1 MRRAG
6 AAMARSRIAIWCEQV
21 RVLMLKELKQLLK
34 DRALFAYTVFIFT
47 LDVMLAAGASS
58 IELQRAPLA
67 VADPQHSSAGRD
79 LIGRFGP
86 PHFELRRQI
95 ADVREAS
102 ALLDRGEVRAA
113 LVLPERF
120 QDDLA
125 LGRQTEV
132 QLLVDTAQANQGFL
146 VASYAARIS
155 AEFGAEWAQR
165 SLLRGRVDPTRLPEL
180 RAEVRYAYNASLNET
195 WFNTVSEWL
204 TMLTIAA
211 IVLPAAA
218 LVRERERGTI
228 EQLLVAPLAPLQV
241 VLSKVL
247 AMVLVMLAG
256 TAVAV
261 LGVMHAGYGVP
272 LRGSVALF
280 FAVVAL
286 FTMACAGVGIV
297 ASGFAR
303 NSGQMG
309 LIVILV
315 VVPMVMLSGTWN
327 MVESMPGWLQL
338 LTEFSPLR
346 HFIVLAYGILI
357 RGAGLDVLW
366 PALLKMLALG
376 AGLFAIGVLRFR
388 RQFR

>member
-1 MRRAG
+1 MSRAG
-6 AAMARSRIAIWCEQV
+6 AAVARTAIWCEQV

-34 DRALFAYTVFIFT
+34 DRALFAYTIFIFT

-67 VADPQHSSAGRD
+67 VADPQHSAVGRE

-86 PHFELRRQI
+86 PHFEQRRQI

-102 ALLDRGEVRAA
+102 ALLDRGEVRAV

-146 VASYAARIS
+146 VASYAQRIS

-165 SLLRGRVDPTRLPEL
+165 TLLREGVDPTRLPQL
-180 RAEVRYAYNASLNET
+180 RAEVRYAYNASLNEV

-261 LGVMHAGYGVP
+261 LGVMHLGYGVP
-272 LRGSVALF
+272 LRGSVVLF

-327 MVESMPGWLQL
+327 MVESMPRWLQW
-338 LTEFSPLR
+338 LTELSPLR

-366 PALLKMLALG
+366 PALLKMLVLG

>member
-1 MRRAG
+1 MTRSDL
-6 AAMARSRIAIWCEQV
+6 AAAATGLVVWCQQV
-21 RVLMLKELKQLLK
+21 RVLIRKELRQLLA
-34 DRALFAYTVFIFT
+34 DRALFAYTVFVFT
-47 LDVMLAAGASS
+47 LDIVLAAGASS

-67 VADPQHSSAGRD
+67 VVQAEHSAAGRD
-79 LIGRFGP
+79 LIGRFRP
-86 PHFELRRQI
+86 PHFVLHGDTANARQ
-95 ADVREAS
+95 AQ
-102 ALLDRGEVRAA
+102 ALLDRGDVRA
-113 LVLPERF
+113 VLTLPDRF

-125 LGRQTEV
+125 WGRQTEV
-132 QLLVDTAQANQGFL
+132 QLLVDTAEANQGFL
-146 VASYAARIS
+146 MASYAARIT

-165 SLLRGRVDPTRLPEL
+165 TLLREGIDPARLPEV
-180 RAEVRYAYNASLNET
+180 RAEIRHAYNDSLNEV

-211 IVLPAAA
+211 IMLPAAA

-261 LGVMHAGYGVP
+261 PGVMHAVYGVP
-272 LRGSVALF
+272 MRGSMVLF

-327 MVESMPGWLQL
+327 MVESMPGWLQV

-376 AGLFAIGVLRFR
+376 SCLFAIGVLRFR

>member
-1 MRRAG
+1 VTDRNAS
-6 AAMARSRIAIWCEQV
+6 AWVWLEQV
-21 RVLMLKELKQLLK
+21 RVLVRKELKQLLK

-47 LDVMLAAGASS
+47 VDVMLAAGASS

-67 VADPQHSSAGRD
+67 IHDPEQTAASRD
-79 LIGRFGP
+79 LVARFRP
-86 PHFELRRQI
+86 PYFDLRRQLGD
-95 ADVREAS
+95 AREAS
-102 ALLDRGEVRAA
+102 AVLDRGQARA
-113 LVLPERF
+113 VLTLPDHFR
-120 QDDLA
+120 DDLA
-125 LGRQTEV
+125 LGRQAEL

-146 VASYAARIS
+146 VASYAERIS
-155 AEFGAEWAQR
+155 AAFGAEWAQR
-165 SLLRGRVDPTRLPEL
+165 TLLREGVQPTRLPEV
-180 RAEVRYAYNASLNET
+180 RAEVRFWHNPGLKEV
-195 WFNTVSEWL
+195 WFNTVSELL

-211 IVLPAAA
+211 IILPAAA
-218 LVRERERGTI
+218 LVREKERGTI

-261 LGVMHAGYGVP
+261 LGIMHAGYGVP
-272 LRGSVALF
+272 FRGSVPLF

-286 FTMACAGVGIV
+286 FATACAGVGIV

-327 MVESMPGWLQL
+327 MVESMPGWLQT

-346 HFIVLAYGILI
+346 HFILLAYGILI

-366 PALLKMLALG
+366 PALAKMLALG
-376 AGLFAIGVLRFR
+376 AGLFALGVLRFR

>member
-1 MRRAG
+1 MNSW
-6 AAMARSRIAIWCEQV
+6 ARESVWTWCEQV
-21 RVLMLKELKQLLK
+21 RVLVQKELKQLFK

-47 LDVMLAAGASS
+47 VDVMLAAGASS

-67 VADPQHSSAGRD
+67 VVDPGHSVAGRE
-79 LIGRFGP
+79 LTGRFRAP
-86 PHFELRRQI
+86 YFDLRRHLPD
-95 ADVREAS
+95 AHEAS
-102 ALLDRGEVRAA
+102 GMLDRGEARAVLA
-113 LVLPERF
+113 LPEHF
-120 QDDLA
+120 EEDLA

-146 VASYAARIS
+146 VASYAERID
-155 AEFGAEWAQR
+155 AAFGAEWAQR
-165 SLLRGRVDPTRLPEL
+165 TIRRNGVDPDRLPEV
-180 RAEVRYAYNASLNET
+180 RAEVRFWHNPSLKEV
-195 WFNTVSEWL
+195 WFNTVSELL

-211 IVLPAAA
+211 IILPAAA
-218 LVRERERGTI
+218 LVREKERGTV

-261 LGVMHAGYGVP
+261 LGMMHGVYGVP
-272 LRGSVALF
+272 FRGSVALF

-286 FTMACAGVGIV
+286 FAMACAGVGIV

-327 MVESMPGWLQL
+327 MVESMPRWLQAV
-338 LTEFSPLR
+338 TEFSPLR

-357 RGAGLDVLW
+357 RGAPFEVLW
-366 PALLKMLALG
+366 PALAKMTALG
-376 AGLFAIGVLRFR
+376 AALFAIGVMRFR

>member
-1 MRRAG
+1 MSRAG
-6 AAMARSRIAIWCEQV
+6 AAVARTAIWCEQV

-34 DRALFAYTVFIFT
+34 DRALFAYTIFIFT

-67 VADPQHSSAGRD
+67 VADPQHSAAGRE

-86 PHFELRRQI
+86 PHFEQRRQI

-102 ALLDRGEVRAA
+102 ALLDRGEVRAV

-146 VASYAARIS
+146 VASYAQRIS

-165 SLLRGRVDPTRLPEL
+165 TLLREGVDPTRLPQL
-180 RAEVRYAYNASLNET
+180 RAEVRYAYNASLNEV

-261 LGVMHAGYGVP
+261 LGVMHLGYGVP
-272 LRGSVALF
+272 LRGSVVLF

-327 MVESMPGWLQL
+327 MVESMPRWLQW
-338 LTEFSPLR
+338 LTELSPLR

-366 PALLKMLALG
+366 PALLKMLVLG
-376 AGLFAIGVLRFR
+376 AALFAIGVLRFR

>member
-1 MRRAG
+1 MSDPRGALSRA
-6 AAMARSRIAIWCEQV
+6 AIWCEQV
-21 RVLMLKELKQLLK
+21 RVLMLKELKQLVR
-34 DRALFAYTVFIFT
+34 DRALFAYTIFIFT
-47 LDVMLAAGASS
+47 LDVMLAAGAAS
-58 IELQRAPLA
+58 IELRRTPLA
-67 VADPQHSSAGRD
+67 VVQASQGEAGRD
-79 LIGRFGP
+79 LIAQFRP
-86 PHFELRRQI
+86 PHFELKRVI
-95 ADVREAS
+95 ADSHEAS
-102 ALLDRGEVRAA
+102 TLLDRGDVRAV
-113 LVLPERF
+113 LVLPEHF
-120 QDDLA
+120 QEELA
-125 LGRQTEV
+125 LGRPTEV
-132 QLLVDTAQANQGFL
+132 QLLADTAQANQGFL
-146 VASYAARIS
+146 VASYAARIT
-155 AEFGAEWAQR
+155 AGMGTEWAR
-165 SLLRGRVDPTRLPEL
+165 RTMLREGIDPGRLPGL
-180 RAEVRYAYNASLNET
+180 SADFRYAYNATLNEV

-228 EQLLVAPLAPLQV
+228 EQLLVAPLEPLQV

-261 LGVMHAGYGVP
+261 LGVMHAGYAVP
-272 LRGSVALF
+272 IRGSVVLF
-280 FAVVAL
+280 VLMAAL

-303 NSGQMG
+303 NSGQMS

-327 MVESMPGWLQL
+327 MVESMPPWLQL
-338 LTEFSPLR
+338 LTELSPLR

-357 RGAGLDVLW
+357 RGAGLEVLW
-366 PALLKMLALG
+366 PSLLKMLLLG
-376 AGLFAIGVLRFR
+376 AVLFAIGVLRFR

>member
-1 MRRAG
+1 MIRAH
-6 AAMARSRIAIWCEQV
+6 AAAAWVWCEQV
-21 RVLMLKELKQLLK
+21 RVLMFKELKQLLK

-67 VADPQHSSAGRD
+67 VYDPERTAASRE
-79 LIGRFGP
+79 LIGRFQP
-86 PHFELRRQI
+86 PYFELRRHL
-95 ADVREAS
+95 ADAREAS
-102 ALLDRGEVRAA
+102 ALLDRGEARA
-113 LVLPERF
+113 VLILPDHF
-120 QDDLA
+120 QQDLA

-146 VASYAARIS
+146 VASYAERI
-155 AEFGAEWAQR
+155 AAGFGAEWAQR
-165 SLLRGRVDPTRLPEL
+165 ALLRDGVDPTRLPEV
-180 RAEVRYAYNASLNET
+180 RAEVRYWHNASLNEV
-195 WFNTVSEWL
+195 WFNTVSELL

-218 LVRERERGTI
+218 LVREKERGTI

-272 LRGSVALF
+272 FRGSVALF
-280 FAVVAL
+280 FAMVAL
-286 FTMACAGVGIV
+286 FAMACAGVGIV

-327 MVESMPGWLQL
+327 MVESMPGWLQF

-357 RGAGLDVLW
+357 RGAEFEVLW

-376 AGLFAIGVLRFR
+376 VGLFAIGVLRFR
-388 RQFR
+388 QQFR

>member
-1 MRRAG
+1 MSGLRLALSRA
-6 AAMARSRIAIWCEQV
+6 AIWCEQV
-21 RVLMLKELKQLLK
+21 RVLMLKELKQLVR
-34 DRALFAYTVFIFT
+34 DRALFAYTIFIFT

-58 IELQRAPLA
+58 IELRRTPLA
-67 VADPQHSSAGRD
+67 VVQAQQGEAGRD
-79 LIGRFGP
+79 LIAHFRP
-86 PHFELRRQI
+86 PHFELKRVL
-95 ADVREAS
+95 ADSREAS
-102 ALLDRGEVRAA
+102 ALLDHGDVRAV
-113 LVLPERF
+113 LVLPGHF
-120 QDDLA
+120 HGDLA
-125 LGRQTEV
+125 LGRPTDV

-146 VASYAARIS
+146 VASYAARIT
-155 AEFGAEWAQR
+155 AGFGAEWAQR
-165 SLLRGRVDPTRLPEL
+165 TMLREGVDPGRLPEL
-180 RAEVRYAYNASLNET
+180 RADIRYAYNATLNEV

-261 LGVMHAGYGVP
+261 FGVMHLGYAVP
-272 LRGSVALF
+272 VRGSLVLFVAM
-280 FAVVAL
+280 VAL

-303 NSGQMG
+303 NSGQMS

-327 MVESMPGWLQL
+327 MVESMPLWLQW
-338 LTEFSPLR
+338 LTELSPLR

-357 RGAGLDVLW
+357 RGAGLEVLW
-366 PALLKMLALG
+366 PALLKMLVLG
-376 AGLFAIGVLRFR
+376 AALFAIGVLRFR

>member
-1 MRRAG
+1 MTRRA
-6 AAMARSRIAIWCEQV
+6 AAAPARLITWCEQV
-21 RVLMLKELKQLLK
+21 RVLMLKELKQLFK

-47 LDVMLAAGASS
+47 LDVALAAGASS
-58 IELQRAPLA
+58 VELQRARLA
-67 VADPQHSSAGRD
+67 VAGAQHGAAARE
-79 LIGRFGP
+79 LVGRFRAP
-86 PHFELRRQI
+86 YFELRPQRT
-95 ADVREAS
+95 DLRESA
-102 ALLDRGEVRAA
+102 ALLDRGQARAV

-120 QDDLA
+120 EEDLA
-125 LGRQTEV
+125 LGRPTGV

-146 VASYAARIS
+146 VASYAARIC
-155 AEFGAEWAQR
+155 AAFGAEGAQR
-165 SLLRGRVDPTRLPEL
+165 TMLREGVDPARLPKL
-180 RAEVRYAYNASLNET
+180 RAEIRYAYNAGLTEV

-261 LGVMHAGYGVP
+261 LGVMQGLYGVP
-272 LRGSVALF
+272 FRGSAALF

-286 FTMACAGVGIV
+286 FTIACAGVGIV

-327 MVESMPGWLQL
+327 MTESMPAGLQL

-357 RGAGLDVLW
+357 RGAGLEVLW

-376 AGLFAIGVLRFR
+376 AGLFAVGVLRFR

>member
-1 MRRAG
+1 MTRAC
-6 AAMARSRIAIWCEQV
+6 ATWAPLALWCEQV
-21 RVLMLKELKQLLK
+21 RVLMLKELKQLVK
-34 DRALFAYTVFIFT
+34 DRALFAYTVFVFT
-47 LDVMLAAGASS
+47 LDIVLAAGASS

-67 VADPQHSSAGRD
+67 VEQAQPSAAGRE
-79 LIGRFGP
+79 LIGRFRP
-86 PHFELRRQI
+86 PHFELRGQV
-95 ADVREAS
+95 ADAREAS
-102 ALLDRGEVRAA
+102 ALLDRGDVRAV
-113 LVLPERF
+113 LVLPDRF

-165 SLLRGRVDPTRLPEL
+165 TMLREGVDPTRLPEL
-180 RAEVRYAYNASLNET
+180 RADVRYAYNASLNEV

-204 TMLTIAA
+204 TMLTITA

-228 EQLLVAPLAPLQV
+228 EQLLVAPLSPLQV

-272 LRGSVALF
+272 LRGSVVLF

-327 MVESMPGWLQL
+327 MVESMPGWLQF

-366 PALLKMLALG
+366 PALLKMLVLG

>member
-1 MRRAG
+1 
-6 AAMARSRIAIWCEQV
+6 
-21 RVLMLKELKQLLK
+21 
-34 DRALFAYTVFIFT
+34 
-47 LDVMLAAGASS
+47 MLAAGASS

-67 VADPQHSSAGRD
+67 VVQSQHSAAGRD
-79 LIGRFGP
+79 LIGRFRAP
-86 PHFELRRQI
+86 EFELRRQLGE
-95 ADVREAS
+95 VGEAS
-102 ALLDRGEVRAA
+102 DMLDRGEVRAA
-113 LVLPERF
+113 LVLPGDF
-120 QDDLA
+120 QHDLA
-125 LGRQTEV
+125 LGRQAEV

-146 VASYAARIS
+146 VASYAARIC
-155 AEFGAEWAQR
+155 AAFGAEWAPR
-165 SLLRGRVDPTRLPEL
+165 TLLREGVDPTRLPEV
-180 RAEVRYAYNASLNET
+180 RADIRYAYNAALNET

-228 EQLLVAPLAPLQV
+228 EQLLVAPLSSLQV

-280 FAVVAL
+280 FAMTAL
-286 FTMACAGVGIV
+286 YTMACAGVGIV
-297 ASGFAR
+297 VSGFAR
-303 NSGQMG
+303 NSGQMS

-327 MVESMPGWLQL
+327 MVESMPGWLQW
-338 LTEFSPLR
+338 LTELSPLR
-346 HFIVLAYGILI
+346 HFIVVAYGILI
-357 RGAGLDVLW
+357 RGVGLDVLW
-366 PALLKMLALG
+366 PVLAKMLLLG
-376 AGLFAIGVLRFR
+376 AALFAIGVLRFR

>member
-1 MRRAG
+1 MT
-6 AAMARSRIAIWCEQV
+6 RSGLAVWCEQV
-21 RVLMLKELKQLLK
+21 RVLMRKELRQFVR

-47 LDVMLAAGASS
+47 LDVVLAAGAAS
-58 IELQRAPLA
+58 IELHRAPLA
-67 VADPQHSSAGRD
+67 VTPMPAGAAARE
-79 LIGRFGP
+79 LVGRFRP
-86 PHFELRRQI
+86 PQFELRGRL
-95 ADVREAS
+95 ADARDALP
-102 ALLDRGEVRAA
+102 LLDRGELRAV
-113 LVLPERF
+113 LVLPPRLDE
-120 QDDLA
+120 DLA
-125 LGRQTEV
+125 RGRPAAL

-146 VASYAARIS
+146 VSSYAARIV
-155 AEFGAEWAQR
+155 AEAGVPWAQR
-165 SLLRGRVDPTRLPEL
+165 RMLLEGVDPGRLPEL
-180 RAEVRYAYNASLNET
+180 HAELRYLHNAGLNEV

-218 LVRERERGTI
+218 LVRERERGTV

-241 VLSKVL
+241 VLAKVL

-303 NSGQMG
+303 NSGQMS

-327 MVESMPGWLQL
+327 MVESMPAWLQW
-338 LTEFSPLR
+338 LTELSPLR
-346 HFIVLAYGILI
+346 HFIVLAYGLLI
-357 RGAGLDVLW
+357 RGAGLEVLW
-366 PALLKMLALG
+366 PALAKMLALG
-376 AGLFAIGVLRFR
+376 AALFAIGVLRFR

>member
-1 MRRAG
+1 MTHIRG
-6 AAMARSRIAIWCEQV
+6 AWLWCEQV
-21 RVLMLKELKQLLK
+21 RVLVSKELKQLFK

-47 LDVMLAAGASS
+47 ADVMLAAGASS

-67 VADPQHSSAGRD
+67 VFAPTQTAASRDLAGRF
-79 LIGRFGP
+79 RP
-86 PHFELRRQI
+86 PYFELRRHL
-95 ADVREAS
+95 ADEHDAG
-102 ALLDRGEVRAA
+102 AALDRGDVRA
-113 LVLPERF
+113 VLSLPDHF
-120 QDDLA
+120 ADDLA
-125 LGRQTEV
+125 LGRQTQV

-146 VASYAARIS
+146 IASYAERIN
-155 AEFGAEWAQR
+155 AAFAAEWAQR
-165 SLLRGRVDPTRLPEL
+165 TLRREGVDPTHLPQV
-180 RAEVRYAYNASLNET
+180 RAEVRYWHNPSLDER
-195 WFNTVSEWL
+195 WFNTVSELL

-211 IVLPAAA
+211 IMLPAAA

-256 TAVAV
+256 TALAV
-261 LGVMHAGYGVP
+261 LGVMHLGYGVP
-272 LRGSVALF
+272 FLGSMPFFFTALALF
-280 FAVVAL
+280 A
-286 FTMACAGVGIV
+286 TACAGVGIV

-327 MVESMPGWLQL
+327 MVESMPAWLQV
-338 LTEFSPLR
+338 LTELSPLR

-357 RGAGLDVLW
+357 RGSGLDVLW
-366 PALLKMLALG
+366 PALLKMTALG
-376 AGLFAIGVLRFR
+376 SCLFAIGVLRFR
-388 RQFR
+388 KQFR

>member
-1 MRRAG
+1 MRPS
-6 AAMARSRIAIWCEQV
+6 AAWERLAVWCEQV
-21 RVLMLKELKQLLK
+21 RVLIVKELKQLFK

-47 LDVMLAAGASS
+47 LDVMLAAGAASV
-58 IELQRAPLA
+58 ELQRAPLA
-67 VADPQHSSAGRD
+67 VVQGQPSAAGRE
-79 LIGRFGP
+79 LVGRFRP
-86 PHFELRRQI
+86 PHFELRRHL
-95 ADVREAS
+95 ADAREAS
-102 ALLDRGEVRAA
+102 ALLDRGDVRAA
-113 LVLPERF
+113 IVLPEQF

-125 LGRQTEV
+125 LGRRTEV
-132 QLLVDTAQANQGFL
+132 QLLVDTAHANQGFL
-146 VASYAARIS
+146 VASYAARIT
-155 AEFGAEWAQR
+155 AEFGAGWAER
-165 SLLRGRVDPTRLPEL
+165 TLLREGVDPTRLPQL
-180 RAEVRYAYNASLNET
+180 RADIRYAYNASLNET

-241 VLSKVL
+241 VLGKVL

-327 MVESMPGWLQL
+327 MVESMPGWLQG

-366 PALLKMLALG
+366 PALLEMLALG

>member
-1 MRRAG
+1 MTRASVI
-6 AAMARSRIAIWCEQV
+6 AAWCEQV
-21 RVLMLKELKQLLK
+21 RVLMVKELKQLLK

-67 VADPQHSSAGRD
+67 VVQAQHSAAGRE
-79 LIGRFGP
+79 LIGRFRAP
-86 PHFELRRQI
+86 EFTLHRQLAELG
-95 ADVREAS
+95 EAS
-102 ALLDRGEVRAA
+102 ALLDRGEVRAV
-113 LVLPERF
+113 LVLPGHF

-125 LGRQTEV
+125 LGRQAQV

-155 AEFGAEWAQR
+155 AGFGVEWAQR
-165 SLLRGRVDPTRLPEL
+165 TLLREGVDPSRLPEV
-180 RAEVRYAYNASLNET
+180 RADIRYAYNATLNEK

-272 LRGSVALF
+272 LRGSVPLF
-280 FAVVAL
+280 FAMVAL
-286 FTMACAGVGIV
+286 YTIACAGVGIV

-303 NSGQMG
+303 NSGQMS

-327 MVESMPGWLQL
+327 MVESMPGWLQW
-338 LTEFSPLR
+338 LTELSPLR
-346 HFIVLAYGILI
+346 HFIVVAYGILI
-357 RGAGLDVLW
+357 RGVGLEVLW
-366 PALLKMLALG
+366 PALAKMLLLG
-376 AGLFAIGVLRFR
+376 AALFAIGVLRFR

>member
-1 MRRAG
+1 MSRTG
-6 AAMARSRIAIWCEQV
+6 AAVARIAIWCEQV

-34 DRALFAYTVFIFT
+34 DRALFAYTIFIFT

-67 VADPQHSSAGRD
+67 VADPQHSAAGRE

-86 PHFELRRQI
+86 PHFEQRRQI

-102 ALLDRGEVRAA
+102 ALLDRGEVRAV

-146 VASYAARIS
+146 VASYAQRIS

-165 SLLRGRVDPTRLPEL
+165 TLLREGVDPTRLPQL
-180 RAEVRYAYNASLNET
+180 RAEVRYAYNASLNEV

-261 LGVMHAGYGVP
+261 LGVMHLGYGVP
-272 LRGSVALF
+272 LRGSMVLF

-327 MVESMPGWLQL
+327 MVESMPRWLQW
-338 LTEFSPLR
+338 LTELSPLR

-366 PALLKMLALG
+366 PALLKMLVLG
-376 AGLFAIGVLRFR
+376 AALFAIGVLRFR

>member
-1 MRRAG
+1 
-6 AAMARSRIAIWCEQV
+6 
-21 RVLMLKELKQLLK
+21 
-34 DRALFAYTVFIFT
+34 
-47 LDVMLAAGASS
+47 
-58 IELQRAPLA
+58 
-67 VADPQHSSAGRD
+67 
-79 LIGRFGP
+79 
-86 PHFELRRQI
+86 
-95 ADVREAS
+95 
-102 ALLDRGEVRAA
+102 
-113 LVLPERF
+113 
-120 QDDLA
+120 
-125 LGRQTEV
+125 
-132 QLLVDTAQANQGFL
+132 
-146 VASYAARIS
+146 
-155 AEFGAEWAQR
+155 
-165 SLLRGRVDPTRLPEL
+165 
-180 RAEVRYAYNASLNET
+180 
-195 WFNTVSEWL
+195 
-204 TMLTIAA
+204 
-211 IVLPAAA
+211 
-218 LVRERERGTI
+218 
-228 EQLLVAPLAPLQV
+228 LQV

-261 LGVMHAGYGVP
+261 PGVMHAVYGVP
-272 LRGSVALF
+272 MRGSMVLF

-327 MVESMPGWLQL
+327 MVESMPGWLQV

-376 AGLFAIGVLRFR
+376 SCLFAIGVLRFR

>member
-1 MRRAG
+1 MTHAG
-6 AAMARSRIAIWCEQV
+6 LATWCGQV
-21 RVLMLKELKQLLK
+21 RVLMLKELKQLFK
-34 DRALFAYTVFIFT
+34 DRALFAYTVFVFT
-47 LDVMLAAGASS
+47 LDVVLAAGASS

-67 VADPQHSSAGRD
+67 VVGAQHSEAGRE
-79 LIGRFGP
+79 LIGRFRP
-86 PHFELRRQI
+86 PYFEIHRQI
-95 ADVREAS
+95 GDAREAS
-102 ALLDRGEVRAA
+102 ALLDHGDVRAV

-132 QLLVDTAQANQGFL
+132 QLLVDTSQANQGFL

-165 SLLRGRVDPTRLPEL
+165 TMLREGVDPTRLPEL
-180 RAEVRYAYNASLNET
+180 RAEVRYAYNAGLNEK

-327 MVESMPGWLQL
+327 MVESMPGWLQF

-366 PALLKMLALG
+366 PALLKMLVLG
-376 AGLFAIGVLRFR
+376 ASLFAIGVLRFR

>member
-1 MRRAG
+1 MTRASLI
-6 AAMARSRIAIWCEQV
+6 AAWCEQV
-21 RVLMLKELKQLLK
+21 RVLMVKELKQLLK

-67 VADPQHSSAGRD
+67 VVQAQHSAAGRE
-79 LIGRFGP
+79 LIGRFRAP
-86 PHFELRRQI
+86 EFTLHRQLAEL
-95 ADVREAS
+95 DEAS
-102 ALLDRGEVRAA
+102 ALLDRGEVRAV
-113 LVLPERF
+113 LVLPGQF

-125 LGRQTEV
+125 LGRQTQV

-155 AEFGAEWAQR
+155 AGFGAEWAQR
-165 SLLRGRVDPTRLPEL
+165 TLLREGVDPSRLPEV
-180 RAEVRYAYNASLNET
+180 RADIRYAYNATLNET

-261 LGVMHAGYGVP
+261 LGVMHSGYGVP

-280 FAVVAL
+280 FAMVAL
-286 FTMACAGVGIV
+286 YTTACAGVGIV

-303 NSGQMG
+303 NSGQMS

-327 MVESMPGWLQL
+327 MVESMPRWLQW
-338 LTEFSPLR
+338 LTELSPLR
-346 HFIVLAYGILI
+346 HFIVIAYGILI
-357 RGAGLDVLW
+357 RGVGLEVLW
-366 PALLKMLALG
+366 PALAKMLLLG
-376 AGLFAIGVLRFR
+376 AALFAIGVLRFR

>member
-1 MRRAG
+1 MTRASLI
-6 AAMARSRIAIWCEQV
+6 AAWCEQV
-21 RVLMLKELKQLLK
+21 RVLMVKELKQLLK

-67 VADPQHSSAGRD
+67 VVQAQHSAAGRE
-79 LIGRFGP
+79 LIGRFRAP
-86 PHFELRRQI
+86 EFTLHRQLAEL
-95 ADVREAS
+95 DEAS
-102 ALLDRGEVRAA
+102 ALLDRGEVRAV
-113 LVLPERF
+113 LVLPGQF

-125 LGRQTEV
+125 LGRQTQV

-155 AEFGAEWAQR
+155 AGFGAEWAQR
-165 SLLRGRVDPTRLPEL
+165 TLLREGVDPSRLPEV
-180 RAEVRYAYNASLNET
+180 RADIRYAYNATLNET

-261 LGVMHAGYGVP
+261 LGVMHSGYGVP

-280 FAVVAL
+280 FAMVAL
-286 FTMACAGVGIV
+286 YTTACAGVGIV

-303 NSGQMG
+303 NSGQMS

-327 MVESMPGWLQL
+327 MVESMPRWLQW
-338 LTEFSPLR
+338 LTELSPLR
-346 HFIVLAYGILI
+346 HFIVIAYGILI
-357 RGAGLDVLW
+357 RGVGLEVLW
-366 PALLKMLALG
+366 PALAKMLLLG
-376 AGLFAIGVLRFR
+376 SALFAIGVLRFR